1 MTSNGNL
8 FHRRNEDPILFG
20 YVSMHYAIC
29 ARNLLNMN
37 WMKEIIIFR
46 IRGFIS
52 YVLFLYNF
60 IQLTIANSY

>member
-8 FHRRNEDPILFG
+8 SNRRNEDPILFG

-46 IRGFIS
+46 IRVLHYVRFIS
-52 YVLFLYNF
+52 VQFYTVDNC
-60 IQLTIANSY
+60 